1 MTQESTFDG
10 AVDEICHLTELV
22 VATPVF
28 DTSEGM
34 PLPRGEKRCF
44 AVIGASRDGSEVL
57 SFAFG
62 LDGDVDDAEGERDF
76 VLNAL
81 AERDVA
87 VINTDHA
94 GTAACIANTLW
105 PCSRSKEFYDIA
117 VRAYGAAAMK
127 DISGFV
133 AKRLKAIM
141 RVRTPAVTSS
151 RSARR
156 CIESC
161 HAAVGAGATKDSG
174 CGFP

>member
-1 MTQESTFDG
+1 MKTHDTFDG
-10 AVDEICHLTELV
+10 AVDEICRLTELV

-28 DTSEGM
+28 DTSEGI

-62 LDGDVDDAEGERDF
+62 LDGDVDDAKGKRNF

-87 VINTDHA
+87 VINTDHV

-105 PCSRSKEFYDIA
+105 PCPRSKEFYDIA

-127 DISGFV
+127 DISDLV
-133 AKRLKAIM
+133 AKRLKVIM
-141 RVRTPAVTSS
+141 RVRTPL
-151 RSARR
+151 
-156 CIESC
+156 
-161 HAAVGAGATKDSG
+161 
-174 CGFP
+174 

>member
-1 MTQESTFDG
+1 MKTHDTFDG
-10 AVDEICHLTELV
+10 AVDEICRLTELV

-28 DTSEGM
+28 DTSEGI

-57 SFAFG
+57 FFAFD

-94 GTAACIANTLW
+94 GIAACIANTLW
-105 PCSRSKEFYDIA
+105 PCPRSKEFYDIA

-127 DISGFV
+127 DISDLV
-133 AKRLKAIM
+133 AKRLKVIM
-141 RVRTPAVTSS
+141 RVSDTGGNVVPLRKTV
-151 RSARR
+151 
-156 CIESC
+156 
-161 HAAVGAGATKDSG
+161 H
-174 CGFP
+174 

>member
-1 MTQESTFDG
+1 MKTHDTFDG
-10 AVDEICHLTELV
+10 AVDEICRLTELV

-28 DTSEGM
+28 DTSEGI

-62 LDGDVDDAEGERDF
+62 LDGDVDDAKGKRNF

-87 VINTDHA
+87 VINTDHV

-105 PCSRSKEFYDIA
+105 PCPRSKEFYDIA

-127 DISGFV
+127 DISDLV
-133 AKRLKAIM
+133 AKRLKVIM
-141 RVRTPAVTSS
+141 RVSDTGGNVVPLRKTAV
-151 RSARR
+151 
-156 CIESC
+156 
-161 HAAVGAGATKDSG
+161 H
-174 CGFP
+174 

>member
-1 MTQESTFDG
+1 MKTHDTFDG

-34 PLPRGEKRCF
+34 PLPGGEKRCF

-62 LDGDVDDAEGERDF
+62 LDGDDDAEGERDF

-94 GTAACIANTLW
+94 GAAACIAHRLW
-105 PCSRSKEFYDIA
+105 PCAKSKEFYDIA
-117 VRAYGAAAMK
+117 VQAYGAEVMGEM
-127 DISGFV
+127 DRFV
-133 AKRLKAIM
+133 GKRFDAINRLADTADNVVPLNK
-141 RVRTPAVTSS
+141 RV
-151 RSARR
+151 
-156 CIESC
+156 
-161 HAAVGAGATKDSG
+161 H
-174 CGFP
+174 

>member
-1 MTQESTFDG
+1 MTQEGTFDG
-10 AVDEICHLTELV
+10 AVDEICHLTKLV

-62 LDGDVDDAEGERDF
+62 LDGDVDDAEGKRDLF
-76 VLNAL
+76 LNAL

-87 VINTDHA
+87 VINTDHV

-105 PCSRSKEFYDIA
+105 PCARSKEFYDMA
-117 VRAYGAAAMK
+117 VRAY
-127 DISGFV
+127 
-133 AKRLKAIM
+133 
-141 RVRTPAVTSS
+141 
-151 RSARR
+151 
-156 CIESC
+156 
-161 HAAVGAGATKDSG
+161 
-174 CGFP
+174 

>member
-1 MTQESTFDG
+1 MKTHDTFDG

-62 LDGDVDDAEGERDF
+62 LDERDF

-94 GTAACIANTLW
+94 DTAACIANTLW
-105 PCSRSKEFYDIA
+105 PCPRSKEFYDIA

-141 RVRTPAVTSS
+141 RVSDTGGNVVPLRKTA
-151 RSARR
+151 
-156 CIESC
+156 
-161 HAAVGAGATKDSG
+161 H
-174 CGFP
+174 

>member
-1 MTQESTFDG
+1 MTQESTFEG

-28 DTSEGM
+28 DTSEGV

-62 LDGDVDDAEGERDF
+62 LNGDVDDAEGERDLF
-76 VLNAL
+76 LNAL

-94 GTAACIANTLW
+94 GAAACIANRLW
-105 PCSRSKEFYDIA
+105 PCAKSKEFYDIA
-117 VRAYGAAAMK
+117 VQAYGAEAMGE
-127 DISGFV
+127 IGRCV
-133 AKRLKAIM
+133 GKRFDAINRLADTAGNVVPLNK
-141 RVRTPAVTSS
+141 RV
-151 RSARR
+151 
-156 CIESC
+156 
-161 HAAVGAGATKDSG
+161 H
-174 CGFP
+174 

>member
-1 MTQESTFDG
+1 MKTHDTFDG

-34 PLPRGEKRCF
+34 PLPGGEKRCF

-94 GTAACIANTLW
+94 GAAACIAHRLW
-105 PCSRSKEFYDIA
+105 PCAKSKEFYDIA
-117 VRAYGAAAMK
+117 VQAYGAEAMGE
-127 DISGFV
+127 IGRFV
-133 AKRLKAIM
+133 GKRLDAINRLPDTADNVVPLNK
-141 RVRTPAVTSS
+141 RV
-151 RSARR
+151 
-156 CIESC
+156 
-161 HAAVGAGATKDSG
+161 H
-174 CGFP
+174 